1 MAETIQVVGLRE
13 LDRAFVAADR
23 ALQQDFRDA
32 LEEAAA
38 PVRSAA
44 QGMAASSIRK
54 VSPGDP
60 WSRMRI
66 GRQRGTV
73 VYVEPVERG
82 AKGRG
87 NQRLRRPRFADLLM
101 ERALRPALVQNRAQV
116 EERVSRLVAE
126 VVNLWARV

>member
-13 LDRAFVAADR
+13 LDRAFRAADR
-23 ALQQDFRDA
+23 ALQPDFRDA
-32 LEEAAA
+32 LEEGAA

-44 QGMAASSIRK
+44 QTLAASGIRN

-66 GRQRGTV
+66 GRMQGTV
-73 VYVEPVERG
+73 VYVAPMERG

-87 NQRLRRPRFADLLM
+87 NQRLRRPRFADLL
-101 ERALRPALVQNRAQV
+101 ENRALKPALAQ
-116 EERVSRLVAE
+116 
-126 VVNLWARV
+126 